1 MRHWHLAHGARNVSL
16 CGAVNIEL
24 VRVSIWVRRCC
35 HIENSDSI
43 YFYLFSMYGPP
54 RTPPPI
60 YYHFPPQLSV
70 LLAWIINV
78 DYQIVFLVIHFP
90 FQLFWLQILIKVS
103 GFAMQYRFVRVFW
116 RQPPGLMS
124 MPINF
129 IASRHS
135 FLNLLFQ
142 YCRLRRE
149 RREWLCHRSWLIS
162 GTQKSFAQSISL
174 IWPHWIHAL
183 RMWVQH
189 AHTHA
194 LHEHAK
200 TIGQTLCYWWIF
212 VTDSGRFIASL
223 RSNYSTNNARIPFI
237 SLKFDLV
244 CNVNLLATVAAN
256 GRTQNHNQVN
266 IVCHNSSTETQS
278 RCGQRRGNLQTHTK
292 RPEPTT
298 RNSYTKLWI
307 SKTQIKR

>member
-1 MRHWHLAHGARNVSL
+1 MRHWHLAHGARSVSL

-149 RREWLCHRSWLIS
+149 RRVVCAIGLGL
-162 GTQKSFAQSISL
+162 SL
-174 IWPHWIHAL
+174 
-183 RMWVQH
+183 
-189 AHTHA
+189 
-194 LHEHAK
+194 EHK
-200 TIGQTLCYWWIF
+200 NRLLNRLVWYGHIGFMLYACEF
-212 VTDSGRFIASL
+212 S
-223 RSNYSTNNARIPFI
+223 
-237 SLKFDLV
+237 
-244 CNVNLLATVAAN
+244 
-256 GRTQNHNQVN
+256 
-266 IVCHNSSTETQS
+266 
-278 RCGQRRGNLQTHTK
+278 THTRTHFTNMPK
-292 RPEPTT
+292 QLG
-298 RNSYTKLWI
+298 KLCVI
-307 SKTQIKR
+307 DGSS

>member
-1 MRHWHLAHGARNVSL
+1 MSTASQNSVCSIRLVIVASPHKFVHCNELNQIKANRTYFMRHWHLAHGARSVSL

-135 FLNLLFQ
+135 FLN
-142 YCRLRRE
+142 
-149 RREWLCHRSWLIS
+149 
-162 GTQKSFAQSISL
+162 
-174 IWPHWIHAL
+174 
-183 RMWVQH
+183 
-189 AHTHA
+189 
-194 LHEHAK
+194 
-200 TIGQTLCYWWIF
+200 
-212 VTDSGRFIASL
+212 
-223 RSNYSTNNARIPFI
+223 
-237 SLKFDLV
+237 
-244 CNVNLLATVAAN
+244 
-256 GRTQNHNQVN
+256 
-266 IVCHNSSTETQS
+266 
-278 RCGQRRGNLQTHTK
+278 
-292 RPEPTT
+292 
-298 RNSYTKLWI
+298 
-307 SKTQIKR
+307 